1 MNNTA
6 RIQASFS
13 LPDVLLEDKI
23 ESIGKNQTNAMSPNK
38 RRAVK
43 SSIPR
48 VYAVQLPLCQCIF
61 TCLERRPHWVIV
73 HVYGLFWEML
83 GRKGVVVM
91 VWLLI
96 VHTPLGL

>member
-23 ESIGKNQTNAMSPNK
+23 ERIGNNQTKMMMPKK
-38 RRAVK
+38 RRTVK

-48 VYAVQLPLCQCIF
+48 VYAVQ
-61 TCLERRPHWVIV
+61 
-73 HVYGLFWEML
+73 G
-83 GRKGVVVM
+83 
-91 VWLLI
+91 
-96 VHTPLGL
+96 

>member
-23 ESIGKNQTNAMSPNK
+23 ERIGNNQTKMMMPKK
-38 RRAVK
+38 RRTVK

-48 VYAVQLPLCQCIF
+48 VYAVQVTYMTSCPAAVCF
-61 TCLERRPHWVIV
+61 
-73 HVYGLFWEML
+73 GLACK
-83 GRKGVVVM
+83 R
-91 VWLLI
+91 
-96 VHTPLGL
+96 

>member
-13 LPDVLLEDKI
+13 LPEVLLEDKI
-23 ESIGKNQTNAMSPNK
+23 ERMGKNQTKMIIPKK

-48 VYAVQLPLCQCIF
+48 VYAAQILYITSYQQRSFWFPL
-61 TCLERRPHWVIV
+61 R
-73 HVYGLFWEML
+73 
-83 GRKGVVVM
+83 
-91 VWLLI
+91 
-96 VHTPLGL
+96 

>member
-23 ESIGKNQTNAMSPNK
+23 ESIGKNQTNTMSPNR

-48 VYAVQLPLCQCIF
+48 VYAIQV
-61 TCLERRPHWVIV
+61 
-73 HVYGLFWEML
+73 
-83 GRKGVVVM
+83 
-91 VWLLI
+91 
-96 VHTPLGL
+96 

>member
-23 ESIGKNQTNAMSPNK
+23 ERIGNNQTKMMMPKK
-38 RRAVK
+38 RRTVK

-48 VYAVQLPLCQCIF
+48 VYAVQVTYIF
-61 TCLERRPHWVIV
+61 RARLAFFGFLE
-73 HVYGLFWEML
+73 GN
-83 GRKGVVVM
+83 
-91 VWLLI
+91 
-96 VHTPLGL
+96 

>member
-13 LPDVLLEDKI
+13 LPEVLLEDKI
-23 ESIGKNQTNAMSPNK
+23 ERMGKNQTKMIIPKK

-48 VYAVQLPLCQCIF
+48 VYAVQLLLCPGLCPV
-61 TCLERRPHWVIV
+61 TPNPHLFWIV
-73 HVYGLFWEML
+73 HVYVLFRENVIEGIM
-83 GRKGVVVM
+83 GVVRGGFCGG
-91 VWLLI
+91 W
-96 VHTPLGL
+96 

>member
-23 ESIGKNQTNAMSPNK
+23 ERIGNNQTKMTIPKK
-38 RRAVK
+38 RRTVK

-48 VYAVQLPLCQCIF
+48 VYAGQVTYMYRDSAVGF
-61 TCLERRPHWVIV
+61 
-73 HVYGLFWEML
+73 G
-83 GRKGVVVM
+83 
-91 VWLLI
+91 
-96 VHTPLGL
+96 

>member
-13 LPDVLLEDKI
+13 LPEVLLEDKI
-23 ESIGKNQTNAMSPNK
+23 ESIGKNQTNTISPNR

-48 VYAVQLPLCQCIF
+48 VYAVQV
-61 TCLERRPHWVIV
+61 T
-73 HVYGLFWEML
+73 YM
-83 GRKGVVVM
+83 
-91 VWLLI
+91 
-96 VHTPLGL
+96 TS

>member
-23 ESIGKNQTNAMSPNK
+23 ERIGNNQTKMMMPKK
-38 RRAVK
+38 RRTVK

-48 VYAVQLPLCQCIF
+48 VYAVQVWCMARCVQISGYFSVDPQARFLNF
-61 TCLERRPHWVIV
+61 TIYLT
-73 HVYGLFWEML
+73 FWKSSNL
-83 GRKGVVVM
+83 KSWRLSKYAVTSV
-91 VWLLI
+91 
-96 VHTPLGL
+96 

>member
-13 LPDVLLEDKI
+13 LPEVLLEDKI
-23 ESIGKNQTNAMSPNK
+23 ERMGKNQTKMIIPKK

-48 VYAVQLPLCQCIF
+48 VYAVQCGI
-61 TCLERRPHWVIV
+61 
-73 HVYGLFWEML
+73 
-83 GRKGVVVM
+83 
-91 VWLLI
+91 
-96 VHTPLGL
+96 

>member
-23 ESIGKNQTNAMSPNK
+23 ERIGNNQTKMMMPKK
-38 RRAVK
+38 RRTVK

-48 VYAVQLPLCQCIF
+48 VYAVQVKIKTGACF
-61 TCLERRPHWVIV
+61 
-73 HVYGLFWEML
+73 
-83 GRKGVVVM
+83 GRGNVR
-91 VWLLI
+91 
-96 VHTPLGL
+96 